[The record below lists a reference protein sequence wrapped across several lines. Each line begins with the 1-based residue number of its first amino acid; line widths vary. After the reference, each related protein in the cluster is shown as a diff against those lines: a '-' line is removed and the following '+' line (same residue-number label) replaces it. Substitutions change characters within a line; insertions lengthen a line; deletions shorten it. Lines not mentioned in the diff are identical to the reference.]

1 MNRRLLRLRVL
12 EFLEQRA
19 KQFRSREELWPF
31 RVPHE
36 PLVLDRLIEEAL
48 DGASLPPRALR
59 SRNVLRL
66 EWSAAETRGDHSWEA
81 WVATLPSGV
90 SLYCDTDPDE
100 SRILASVKRA
110 NQTEADG
117 FFLEL
122 LAESRGHYFG
132 MDLSGTAPDRVRTPL
147 RDREFLVHVFV
158 ELFEGTAAEEAIH
171 GLARRHLLQPD
182 GLGRDFRREVQG
194 WLEHVLA
201 GSPDRPSVEGRRP
214 ARRLRDGF

>member
-1 MNRRLLRLRVL
+1 MNRQRLLRLRVL
-12 EFLEQRA
+12 ELLEQRA

-36 PLVLDRLIEEAL
+36 PLLLDSLIEEAL
-48 DGASLPPRALR
+48 EGGSLPSDALR

-66 EWSAAETRGDHSWEA
+66 EWPGAETGGDHSWEA

-110 NQTEADG
+110 NPAEADR

-132 MDLSGTAPDRVRTPL
+132 LDLSGTAPDRVRSPL
-147 RDREFLVHVFV
+147 RDPEFLVDVFV
-158 ELFEGTAAEEAIH
+158 ELFEGTAAEAAIH
-171 GLARRHLLQPD
+171 GGADRHLVQPD
-182 GLGRDFRREVQG
+182 NLGRDFRREVQG
-194 WLEHVLA
+194 WLGHVLA
-201 GSPDRPSVEGRRP
+201 GSPDRPREGRRRP
-214 ARRLRDGF
+214 RRLRDGF

>member
-1 MNRRLLRLRVL
+1 MNQQRLLRLRVL
-12 EFLEQRA
+12 ALLEQRA

-36 PLVLDRLIEEAL
+36 PLLLDGLIEEAL
-48 DGASLPPRALR
+48 EGGSLSPGALR
-59 SRNVLRL
+59 SRSVLLL
-66 EWSAAETRGDHSWEA
+66 EWSAAETASDHSWEA

-100 SRILASVKRA
+100 SRVLASVKRA
-110 NQTEADG
+110 NPAEADR

-132 MDLSGTAPDRVRTPL
+132 MDLSGTAPDRVRSPL
-147 RDREFLVHVFV
+147 GDREFLADVFV
-158 ELFEGTAAEEAIH
+158 ELFEGTAAEAAIH
-171 GLARRHLLQPD
+171 GLAVRQPQPD
-182 GLGRDFRREVQG
+182 DPGRDFRRDVQG
-194 WLEHVLA
+194 WLERVFP
-201 GSPDRPSVEGRRP
+201 GSPDRTRREARRP